1 MGCHGSRILS
11 FMNFLPQDCVQV
23 SSPVMQVTTEVGIAL
38 LDSAFLILSRS
49 LMLTYFSYFHFGAS
63 YFRTLISFT
72 EAKGIWK

>member
-49 LMLTYFSYFHFGAS
+49 LMLTYFFLLPFWSQLFQNPNFIH
-63 YFRTLISFT
+63 
-72 EAKGIWK
+72 